1 MPEIN
6 TIIHQPA
13 RLKIMA
19 SLVAL
24 EPGEQVDF
32 VYLRKILKLTDG
44 NPGAHLLKLEQARY
58 IKVEK
63 TFVARIP
70 RSFISITTKGR
81 SAFEDHVAAL
91 QAIVS
96 TKKKVNPG

>member
-1 MPEIN
+1 MPEID

-19 SLVAL
+19 SLMTL

-32 VYLRKILKLTDG
+32 VYLREILKLTDG
-44 NPGAHLLKLEQARY
+44 NLGAHLLKLEQARY

-63 TFVARIP
+63 TFVARKP
-70 RSFISITTKGR
+70 RSYISMTTKGR
-81 SAFEDHVAAL
+81 SAFENHVTAL
-91 QAIVS
+91 EKIVHG
-96 TKKKVNPG
+96 KKKTNH

>member
-1 MPEIN
+1 MPEID

-19 SLVAL
+19 SLMTL

-44 NPGAHLLKLEQARY
+44 NLGAHLLKLEQARY

-63 TFVARIP
+63 TFVARKP
-70 RSFISITTKGR
+70 RSYISMTTKGR
-81 SAFEDHVAAL
+81 SAFENHVTAL
-91 QAIVS
+91 EEIVHG
-96 TKKKVNPG
+96 TKKTDH

>member
-1 MPEIN
+1 MPEID

-19 SLVAL
+19 SLMTL

-44 NPGAHLLKLEQARY
+44 NLGAHLLKLEQARY

-63 TFVARIP
+63 TFVARKP

-81 SAFEDHVAAL
+81 SAFENHVTAL
-91 QAIVS
+91 EEIVHS
-96 TKKKVNPG
+96 KKKANR

>member
-1 MPEIN
+1 MPEID

-19 SLVAL
+19 SLMTL

-44 NPGAHLLKLEQARY
+44 NLGAHLLKLEQARY

-63 TFVARIP
+63 TFVARKP

-81 SAFEDHVAAL
+81 DAFEEHSAAL
-91 QAIVS
+91 KEIIRGPE
-96 TKKKVNPG
+96 K

>member
-1 MPEIN
+1 MPEID

-19 SLVAL
+19 SLMTL

-44 NPGAHLLKLEQARY
+44 NLGAHLLKLEQARY

-63 TFVARIP
+63 TFVARKP

-81 SAFEDHVAAL
+81 SAFESHVTAL
-91 QAIVS
+91 EEIVHGRKK
-96 TKKKVNPG
+96 TKR

>member
-1 MPEIN
+1 MPEID

-19 SLVAL
+19 SLMTL

-44 NPGAHLLKLEQARY
+44 NLGAHLLKLEQARY

-81 SAFEDHVAAL
+81 SAFENHVTVL
-91 QAIVS
+91 EEIVHGRE
-96 TKKKVNPG
+96 KN